1 VIQIDWASLDFSP
14 ATLDELVA
22 EFREYKA
29 IHFVDGQWKS
39 MNWLQ
44 MMMPVWFQFD
54 HGFGRRYAMPMF
66 LEEMRPLPD
75 LIPSLRGTGF
85 YVGGF
90 NWFVDGVI
98 FPLGMGL
105 LWIPSPRGPR
115 LFSRMMHW
123 GLKHFGRP
131 PYGTLLKLEAAG
143 MRDGA
148 EAELVIVV
156 YHADGY
162 VLTAAPM
169 VATLLQVLD
178 GSARNPGLHFQAL
191 LAEPE
196 RLLADM
202 QRMGVEVTISE
213 GKPG

>member
-1 VIQIDWASLDFSP
+1 
-14 ATLDELVA
+14 
-22 EFREYKA
+22 
-29 IHFVDGQWKS
+29 
-39 MNWLQ
+39 
-44 MMMPVWFQFD
+44 
-54 HGFGRRYAMPMF
+54 
-66 LEEMRPLPD
+66 
-75 LIPSLRGTGF
+75 
-85 YVGGF
+85 
-90 NWFVDGVI
+90 
-98 FPLGMGL
+98 
-105 LWIPSPRGPR
+105 
-115 LFSRMMHW
+115 
-123 GLKHFGRP
+123 
-131 PYGTLLKLEAAG
+131 